1 MRFSGISALDPV
13 IAVIA
18 SKFPVNGRSSGR
30 RVGHPALTEVPTRSR
45 VPSVRIQTSM
55 TTDTTANL
63 DPITLEVIDNR
74 IDEIVREMQ
83 HVMFRTGYSTIIRD
97 SKDGSA
103 GICLPDGRVIGQEF
117 QLPLHCGVFPP
128 TIQGIHDYYDVEEI
142 EPGDIFLVN
151 DPYLSGANHSPDILV
166 VTPVFFDGSIQAF
179 CCTIAHKPD
188 IGGLVPGT
196 SSPDARELYHEGIQF
211 PPVKYCRAG
220 EVDRDLEN
228 IIRNNS
234 RTPEVTLGDIRGQTG
249 CTRVGVDKMHDL
261 FEDYGTEIITT
272 AAETLLEAT
281 RNRVDS
287 EISAWNGEIETKGM
301 LDSVPGDEDLLTI
314 SLRLRTNT
322 GEGTLTFD
330 FSDSDDQSEAPVNMQ
345 PHVVKSA
352 CMLSMVGIIDS
363 TLPLN
368 AGIAEACEFVLPSG
382 TVVNPN
388 RPAPCNTYSKGMC
401 VVVQTCLRALSS
413 FSPEKAVAE
422 TGNTGSVTIGNL
434 PNASA
439 ESTTDSAEETTE
451 ETDDVVLYDFSGG
464 GFGGHGTGDGASCMA
479 STYKSNVQF
488 PAIEILETEFPHRLT
503 QFSVAPDSAGA
514 GTFRGGLGFVR
525 EYTITTP
532 SRITYRGANHRVA
545 SRGVEGGASSGTSR
559 TILNPDETDS
569 VELDPIDTVDAEPGD
584 VLRVYRT
591 GGAGYGDPRKRD
603 RERVLSDIRDGFVS
617 VETAAE
623 EYGVVVQRREGTL
636 EIDDAATRERREE

>member
-1 MRFSGISALDPV
+1 MSADT
-13 IAVIA
+13 A
-18 SKFPVNGRSSGR
+18 
-30 RVGHPALTEVPTRSR
+30 
-45 VPSVRIQTSM
+45 
-55 TTDTTANL
+55 DTTSDL

-74 IDEIVREMQ
+74 IDESVREMQ

-128 TIQGIHDYYDVEEI
+128 TIQGIYDYYDRDEI
-142 EPGDIFLVN
+142 EPGDAFLVN

-166 VTPVFFDGSIQAF
+166 VTPVFHDGSLRAF

-220 EVDRDLEN
+220 DVDRDLEN

-234 RTPEVTLGDIRGQTG
+234 RTPEVTLGDVRGQTG
-249 CTRVGVDKMHDL
+249 CTRVGVEKMQEL
-261 FEDYGTEIITT
+261 FEDYGPETVRT
-272 AAETLLEAT
+272 AAETLLETT
-281 RNRVDS
+281 RTRVGS
-287 EISAWNGEIETKGM
+287 EINEWNGEVKTDGM

-314 SLRLRTNT
+314 SLRLRTT
-322 GEGTLTFD
+322 AGEGTLTFD
-330 FSDSDDQSEAPVNMQ
+330 FSGSDAQSEAPVNMQ

-352 CMLSMVGIIDS
+352 CMLATVGIVDPS
-363 TLPLN
+363 LPLN
-368 AGIAEACEFVLPSG
+368 AGIADACEFVLPPG

-388 RPAPCNTYSKGMC
+388 KPAPCNTYSKGMC

-422 TGNTGSVTIGNL
+422 TGNTGSVTIGSA

-439 ESTTDSAEETTE
+439 ERATDSEGDATE

-464 GFGGHGTGDGASCMA
+464 GFGGHGAGDGASCMA

-503 QFSVAPDSAGA
+503 QFSVASDSAGA

-525 EYTITTP
+525 EYAITTP
-532 SRITYRGANHRVA
+532 SRVTYRGANHRVA

-559 TILNPDETDS
+559 TTLNPDEPDS
-569 VELDPIDTVDAEPGD
+569 IELDPIDTVDAEPGD

>member
-1 MRFSGISALDPV
+1 MNGDTADAASRLDPV
-13 IAVIA
+13 
-18 SKFPVNGRSSGR
+18 
-30 RVGHPALTEVPTRSR
+30 
-45 VPSVRIQTSM
+45 
-55 TTDTTANL
+55 
-63 DPITLEVIDNR
+63 TLEVIDNR

-128 TIQGIHDYYDVEEI
+128 TIQGIYDYYDREEI
-142 EPGDIFLVN
+142 EPGDVFLVN
-151 DPYLSGANHSPDILV
+151 DPYLSGANHSPDILI
-166 VTPVFFDGSIQAF
+166 VTPVFFDGALQAF

-211 PPVKYCRAG
+211 PPVKYWRAG
-220 EVDRDLEN
+220 EVDQDIEN
-228 IIRNNS
+228 IVRNNS

-249 CTRVGVDKMHDL
+249 CTQVGVEKMQEL
-261 FEDYGTEIITT
+261 FEDYGTETITT
-272 AAETLLEAT
+272 AAETLLEST
-281 RNRVDS
+281 RTRVQS
-287 EISAWNGEIETKGM
+287 EIVEWDGEVEITGQ

-314 SLRLRTNT
+314 SLRLRTNA

-330 FSDSDDQSEAPVNMQ
+330 FSDSDPQSEAPVNMQ

-352 CMLSMVGIIDS
+352 CMLGLVGIVDS

-368 AGIAEACEFVLPSG
+368 AGIADACEFVLPSG

-413 FSPEKAVAE
+413 FAPEKAVAE

-439 ESTTDSAEETTE
+439 DSKTAE
-451 ETDDVVLYDFSGG
+451 ETDDIVLYDFSGG
-464 GFGGHGTGDGASCMA
+464 GFGGHSTGDGASCMA

-488 PAIEILETEFPHRLT
+488 PPVEILEAEFPHRLT
-503 QFSVAPDSAGA
+503 QFSIAPDSAGA
-514 GTFRGGLGFVR
+514 GQFRGGMGFVR
-525 EYTITTP
+525 EYTVTTP

-545 SRGVEGGASSGTSR
+545 SRGVEGGMSSGSSR
-559 TILNPDETDS
+559 TTLNPDEPDS
-569 VELDPIDTVDAEPGD
+569 IELDPIDTVDASPGD
-584 VLRVYRT
+584 VLRVYRA
-591 GGAGYGDPRKRD
+591 GGAGYGDPRDRD
-603 RERVLSDIRDGFVS
+603 SERVLADIRDGFVS
-617 VETAAE
+617 IETAAE
-623 EYGVVVQRREGTL
+623 EYGVVVRRRDGDL
-636 EIDDAATRERREE
+636 EVDEAATRKRRKE